1 MENPQSPIPLLPS
14 AQTPAR
20 TASFDKDIE
29 IQSTSSEPSREKKD
43 DGIISS
49 NGSLSINDDLESGNR
64 GARCDGG
71 NVEGKEDVGLGLGLG
86 VLGRITKTSTKSSWK
101 DPGPPP
107 DGGWSGW
114 MQGVLNFLLVFWFE
128 SKSRRMSRSQVLIFG
143 S

>member
-29 IQSTSSEPSREKKD
+29 IQSTSSQPSREKKD
-43 DGIISS
+43 DGILSS
-49 NGSLSINDDLESGNR
+49 NGSLSINDDLESGDR
-64 GARCDGG
+64 KEGCDGE
-71 NVEGKEDVGLGLGLG
+71 NAEGKEDVEGEGVGLGLGLG

-114 MQGVLNFLLVFWFE
+114 MQGMLDFLLVFWFKSE
-128 SKSRRMSRSQVLIFG
+128 SGRSLG
-143 S
+143 N